1 MTDQHNKNRERRA
14 KMPKI
19 VIDKDLC
26 KACKLC
32 MIHCPK
38 HIITL
43 GEELNSKGERYAIQ
57 IDEEA
62 CLGCRI
68 CGIMCPDAA
77 ISVYVED

>member
-1 MTDQHNKNRERRA
+1 
-14 KMPKI
+14 
-19 VIDKDLC
+19 
-26 KACKLC
+26 

-43 GEELNSKGERYAIQ
+43 GEGLNSKGERYAVQ
-57 IDEEA
+57 TDEA
-62 CLGCRI
+62 QCLGCRI